1 MLKAIVALGAVAAA
15 SALLVPTVVLAN
27 PMSASDDAELVQ
39 ASVSYADLN
48 LAYAGDISAL
58 KYRINS
64 AAKSVCG
71 TPFAFEILENPDRHA
86 CISGAVASA
95 QPAFDAAV
103 AAARNPTV
111 TVTYGASLIVT
122 APRQ

>member
-1 MLKAIVALGAVAAA
+1 MLKALVALGAVAAA
-15 SALLVPTVVLAN
+15 SALLVPTVAFAD
-27 PMSASDDAELVQ
+27 PMSANDDVELVQ

-48 LAYAGDISAL
+48 LANASGVSAL
-58 KYRINS
+58 QYRIKY

-71 TPFAFEILENPDRHA
+71 TPFAFEILENPDRHI

>member
-1 MLKAIVALGAVAAA
+1 MQKALVALGAVAAA
-15 SALLVPTVVLAN
+15 SALLVPTVAFAN
-27 PMSASDDAELVQ
+27 PMSASDDGELVQ

-48 LAYAGDISAL
+48 LANPRGVSTL
-58 KYRINS
+58 RYRINS

-71 TPFAFEILENPDRHA
+71 TPYAFEILENPYRHA

-95 QPAFDAAV
+95 QPGFDAAV